1 MTEIKG
7 EVFLVSKYKK
17 VAVEQVKLFH
27 AKNEITELQKRIAK
41 LERHLLNAA
50 DNLNDLPISDEWA
63 GRWAEKT
70 LELVITKHQQPEK
83 EHG

>member
-27 AKNEITELQKRIAK
+27 AKNEITELQKRIADLEAGLTYHQEQTRPIERTQK
-41 LERHLLNAA
+41 LL
-50 DNLNDLPISDEWA
+50 
-63 GRWAEKT
+63 
-70 LELVITKHQQPEK
+70 EK